1 MFGTIRKWR
10 RERLDKTPFPPAW
23 VRILEQ
29 RVPYYRLLSEIEQA
43 ELRKL
48 IRVFLAEKKFEGC
61 AGLKITD
68 EIRVTIAAQACLL
81 LLNREHDYYGGL
93 HSILVYPNSYLA
105 PAKFVDDL
113 GVVHEG
119 DEGRL
124 GEAWLRG
131 SVILSWDDVRQD
143 ASDIDDGFNVTLH
156 EFAHQLDQQDGS
168 FDGAPLLEKSS
179 HYPSW
184 ARVLMKEYQ
193 ALGRAAERGQE
204 TLIDQYGATD
214 PAEFFAV
221 VTEAFFE
228 MPEALNEEHPEL
240 YAELKK
246 FYRQDTLARLEKGKR
261 PTLNVQPA
269 SARDGLRRGERPTS
283 NSEENRR

>member
-1 MFGTIRKWR
+1 M
-10 RERLDKTPFPPAW
+10 
-23 VRILEQ
+23 
-29 RVPYYRLLSEIEQA
+29 
-43 ELRKL
+43 
-48 IRVFLAEKKFEGC
+48 
-61 AGLKITD
+61 
-68 EIRVTIAAQACLL
+68 
-81 LLNREHDYYGGL
+81 
-93 HSILVYPNSYLA
+93 
-105 PAKFVDDL
+105 

-119 DEGRL
+119 EESRL

-131 SVILSWDDVRQD
+131 AIILSWDEVRRD
-143 ASDIDDGFNVTLH
+143 ARDFDDGSNVTFH

-179 HYPSW
+179 HYRSW

-204 TLIDQYGATD
+204 TLIDPYGATE

-228 MPEALNEEHPEL
+228 MPKALNEEHPEL

-246 FYRQDTLARLEKGKR
+246 FYRQDTLARLDKAEQ
-261 PTLNVQPA
+261 L
-269 SARDGLRRGERPTS
+269 
-283 NSEENRR
+283 

>member
-1 MFGTIRKWR
+1 M
-10 RERLDKTPFPPAW
+10 
-23 VRILEQ
+23 
-29 RVPYYRLLSEIEQA
+29 PYYHLLADDEQA
-43 ELRKL
+43 DLRQL

-61 AGLKITD
+61 SGLEITD
-68 EIRVTIAAQACLL
+68 EIRITIAAQACIL
-81 LLNREHDYYGGL
+81 LLNREHDYYAGL
-93 HSILVYPNSYLA
+93 HSVLVYPSSYLA
-105 PAKFVDDL
+105 PAKFVDPV

-119 DEGRL
+119 DESRL

-131 SVILSWDDVRQD
+131 AIILSWDEVRQD
-143 ASDIDDGFNVTLH
+143 AADFDDGYNVTLH

-179 HYPSW
+179 HYRSW
-184 ARVLMKEYQ
+184 ARVLMEEYQ

-228 MPEALNEEHPEL
+228 MPKALNEKHPEL

-246 FYRQDTLARLEKGKR
+246 FFRQDTLARLEKAKQR
-261 PTLNVQPA
+261 
-269 SARDGLRRGERPTS
+269 
-283 NSEENRR
+283 